1 MMSSKF
7 FRFEEMFSVLHSWE
21 EIKSKIM
28 VSVCLYQKKCSK
40 LPHFI
45 EKHGDISLK
54 ELIKKEHASISTV
67 IW

>member
-28 VSVCLYQKKCSK
+28 VSAYTKKCSK